1 MELRIRVK
9 TQTQQFKISY
19 GTSNLSQY
27 ASGAHNKKLEHCVH
41 MECGVHVSTGAVLTL
56 ARDAERETWWEFVVT
71 P

>member
-19 GTSNLSQY
+19 GTSSLSQY

-41 MECGVHVSTGAVLTL
+41 MERVYIL
-56 ARDAERETWWEFVVT
+56 APAQY
-71 P
+71 